1 MERTP
6 RRGWFRM
13 PDQPVIARAG
23 AATGSARHAPA
34 AARSRSQRRLAAVGK
49 AILFCAALAGCQPDH
64 AEDGGSNA
72 MFGLFKGKGA
82 GKLATTVAPELHA
95 TLKRETTLPRTPA
108 PAADARCA
116 SMRVAGVPPQAKFVA
131 DDFDGDTRTGFRIAS
146 QAGVPALG
154 IVNVGG
160 QVRRPEFWELKSD
173 ADPGFV
179 RKRAVQFDPQQD
191 SWSSARV
198 FQIACLPGRQLAVG
212 LVHAESRPT
221 QTLLSY
227 DTAANTFRKVAEIV
241 YDSSSGSPA
250 SLFDTLPA
258 GPEATLL
265 VYHTGEIRLKA
276 EVYVRE
282 HDHVLVFSPKHP
294 QGLEV
299 LALGLDDGNVAKW
312 ALSGKT
318 LWLESQDRRDTKQ
331 PRQFFW
337 SLDLSA
343 VL

>member
-1 MERTP
+1 
-6 RRGWFRM
+6 
-13 PDQPVIARAG
+13 
-23 AATGSARHAPA
+23 
-34 AARSRSQRRLAAVGK
+34 
-49 AILFCAALAGCQPDH
+49 
-64 AEDGGSNA
+64 

-82 GKLATTVAPELHA
+82 SALATTVAPELHA
-95 TLKRETTLPRTPA
+95 TLKRESALPSTPA
-108 PAADARCA
+108 PADDTRCTA
-116 SMRVAGVPPQAKFVA
+116 QRVAGIPPQAKFVA

-146 QAGVPALG
+146 RAGVPPLG

-173 ADPGFV
+173 AEPAFV
-179 RKRAVQFDPQQD
+179 HKRAVQLDPRQD
-191 SWSSARV
+191 SWASARV

-212 LVHAESRPT
+212 LVYAEARPT
-221 QTLLSY
+221 QTLLAY
-227 DTAANTFRKVAEIV
+227 DTAGNTFRKVAEIV

-299 LALGLDDGNVAKW
+299 LALGLDDGNVARW

-318 LWLESQDRRDTKQ
+318 LWLETQDRRDAKQ